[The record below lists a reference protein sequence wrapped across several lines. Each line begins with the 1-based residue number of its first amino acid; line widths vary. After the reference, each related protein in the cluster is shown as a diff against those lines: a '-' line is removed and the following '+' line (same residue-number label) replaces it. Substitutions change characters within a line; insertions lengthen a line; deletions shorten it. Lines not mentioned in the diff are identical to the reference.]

1 MLAIALRFPAKRF
14 HATPWGRQVN
24 EGAVEWPPSP
34 WRVLR
39 ALVAT
44 WHHKFP
50 EVPEV
55 EVRELIDLL
64 SEPPQF
70 SLPPAS
76 QAHTR
81 HFLPLGDG
89 KRTKV
94 FDTFIATD
102 PTTPVVIAWHETEL
116 SPSQR
121 ELLTKLLDAMSY
133 LGRAESWVIAEL
145 VEDPDNPTDVYPIEL
160 GVPASAGYELVRTMV
175 SVRPKDYEVWA
186 IQTRSKSR
194 EDRLKELIETA
205 RSKGKATDKVK
216 LSKKDEDAI
225 DDLIPRTLFDALH
238 VDTGAMRKN
247 GWNQPPGS
255 KWIHYARPSDA
266 FAPTFTNDKNSAK
279 SEILPK
285 VARFAVSSAVR
296 PKLTES
302 LLIAERARKILMG
315 CSRAIRKDED
325 ASVVF
330 SGKQKDGS
338 PITSNHQHAHY
349 LCESS
354 SNDRFVSHLN
364 VYAPMGFE
372 SEDEKAFEL
381 FARRGVW
388 GSDGHDIQLILLG
401 IGRPEEFGGINENA
415 GQSRLFATA
424 SDWVS
429 RTPYVLQRYLGRK
442 TQPSLEMIARDQRL
456 YRTFIETVR
465 KELSQRPVFRE
476 FASSAEISLGLTN
489 EELGTHLGGH
499 FTNWLKF
506 RRQRVS
512 GNGRMAGTQG
522 FTVRLAFRD
531 EYGNPVGVQGPI
543 ALGYGCHFG
552 LGQFEP
558 V

>member
-55 EVRELIDLL
+55 EVRELIELL
-64 SEPPQF
+64 SEPPHF
-70 SLPPAS
+70 LLPPAS

-102 PTTPVVIAWHETEL
+102 PSDPVVLAWQDTHL
-116 SPSQR
+116 SPAQR
-121 ELLTKLLDAMSY
+121 ELLTKLLEAMNY

-145 VEDPDNPTDVYPIEL
+145 VEDLADSTDVYPLEL
-160 GVPASAGYELVRTMV
+160 GVSANAGYELVRTLV
-175 SVRPKDYEVWA
+175 SVQPQDYEAWA
-186 IQTRSKSR
+186 MQRRSSSR

-205 RSKGKATDKVK
+205 RTKGKPVEKIK

-225 DDLIPRTLFDALH
+225 DELIPQTLFDALH
-238 VDTGAMRKN
+238 VDTASMRKS

-255 KWIHYARPSDA
+255 KWIHYARPVDA
-266 FAPTFTNDKNSAK
+266 FASISTYHQTRSKTTDLPT
-279 SEILPK
+279 

-302 LLIAERARKILMG
+302 VLIAERARKILMG
-315 CSRAIRKDED
+315 CSRAIRKDEN
-325 ASVVF
+325 ASLVF
-330 SGKQKDGS
+330 SGKQTDGT
-338 PITSNHQHAHY
+338 PIANDHQHAHY

-354 SNDRFVSHLN
+354 SDDRFVSHLN
-364 VYAPMGFE
+364 VYARMGFD

-381 FARRGVW
+381 LARRGVW

-401 IGRPEEFGGINENA
+401 IGRPEEFGGRNEKA
-415 GQSRLFATA
+415 GQSLLFATA
-424 SDWVS
+424 SDWIS
-429 RTPYVLQRYLGRK
+429 RTPYILHRYLGRK
-442 TQPSLEMIARDQRL
+442 TQPSLEMIAKDERL
-456 YRTFIETVR
+456 QLAFIETVR
-465 KELSQRPVFRE
+465 KEISQRPGFRDL
-476 FASSAEISLGLTN
+476 APTVEITLGLTN
-489 EELGTHLGGH
+489 ENSGTHLGGH
-499 FTNWLKF
+499 FTSWLKF

-512 GNGRMAGTQG
+512 GSGRMAGTQG
-522 FTVRLAFRD
+522 FTIRLAFQDRH
-531 EYGNPVGVQGPI
+531 GNPVPVQGPI
-543 ALGYGCHFG
+543 GLGYGCHFG
-552 LGQFEP
+552 LGQFTP
-558 V
+558 D

>member
-34 WRVLR
+34 WRFLR
-39 ALVAT
+39 ALIAT
-44 WHHKFP
+44 WHHKFH
-50 EVPEV
+50 EVPEP
-55 EVRELIDLL
+55 EIRELIELL
-64 SEPPQF
+64 AEPPHF

-94 FDTFIATD
+94 FDTFIAIEPNAT
-102 PTTPVVIAWHETEL
+102 VVLAWENIDL

-121 ELLTKLLDAMSY
+121 DLLTKLLDAMNY

-145 VEDPDNPTDVYPIEL
+145 IGEPNEHLDVYPIEL
-160 GVPASAGYELVRTMV
+160 GVSPNAGYELVRTV
-175 SVRPKDYEVWA
+175 VAVCPKDFQEWA
-186 IQTRSKSR
+186 IQTRTKSR
-194 EDRLKELIETA
+194 DDRLNELIETA
-205 RSKGKATDKVK
+205 RSKGKPIEKVK

-225 DDLIPRTLFDALH
+225 DDLIPSTLFDALH
-238 VDTGAMRKN
+238 VDTGTMRKS

-255 KWIHYARPSDA
+255 RWIHYARPIDA
-266 FAPTFTNDKNSAK
+266 FASTSSNDKKSANK
-279 SEILPK
+279 RILPT

-325 ASVVF
+325 ASSVF
-330 SGKQKDGS
+330 SGKQKDGT
-338 PITSNHQHAHY
+338 PIANNHQHAHF
-349 LCESS
+349 LCEST

-364 VYAPMGFE
+364 VYAPMGFD

-381 FARRGVW
+381 LARRGVW

-401 IGRPEEFGGINENA
+401 IGQPVEFGGTNEKA

-429 RTPYVLQRYLGRK
+429 RTPYVLPRYLGRK
-442 TQPSLEMIARDQRL
+442 AQPSLEMIAKNQRL
-456 YRTFIETVR
+456 HRAFIDTVR
-465 KELSQRPVFRE
+465 MELSQRSSFKE
-476 FASSAEISLGLTN
+476 FASSVEIKIRVAK
-489 EELGTHLGGH
+489 EELGTYLGGH
-499 FTNWLKF
+499 FTSWLKF

-512 GNGRMAGTQG
+512 GNGRMAGSQG

-531 EYGNPVGVQGPI
+531 AQGNPIEVQGPI
-543 ALGYGCHFG
+543 ALGYGCHYG

-558 V
+558 D